1 MNQRRGV
8 AAGEDNRISDV
19 DRTHAV
25 IRFRCAVSF
34 PRFNMKEGE
43 RWSFVVYGKHR
54 ERLAAL
60 KEGRRFEF
68 AGGQCLAEDVELI
81 YEGPCGEAY
90 SRAAGYIR

>member
-8 AAGEDNRISDV
+8 AVGEDNCISDI
-19 DRTHAV
+19 DRMHAV
-25 IRFRCAVSF
+25 IQFRCAVSF
-34 PRFNMKEGE
+34 PRFSMAKGE

-68 AGGQCLAEDVELI
+68 AGGLCLAEDVDLI
-81 YEGPCGEAY
+81 YEGPCCEAY

>member
-8 AAGEDNRISDV
+8 ATGEDNRISDF

-25 IRFRCAVSF
+25 IQFRCAVSF
-34 PRFNMKEGE
+34 PRFSMKAGE
-43 RWSFVVYGKHR
+43 RWGFVVYGKYR

-68 AGGQCLAEDVELI
+68 AGGLCLAEDVDLI
-81 YEGPCGEAY
+81 YEGPCNEAY